1 VILWFLLDN
10 ETQEALRRAFPRIKP
25 PKLEAKKRDISFTP
39 IIRLEA
45 KKRDISFTP
54 IIRIEEIE
62 RTMRQIPKGPGR

>member
-25 PKLEAKKRDISFTP
+25 PKLEAKKRGISFTP
-39 IIRLEA
+39 V
-45 KKRDISFTP
+45 
-54 IIRIEEIE
+54 IRIEEIE

>member
-1 VILWFLLDN
+1 MILWFLLDN

-39 IIRLEA
+39 V
-45 KKRDISFTP
+45 
-54 IIRIEEIE
+54 IRIEDIE